1 MKKSIKNLI
10 CYLLVL
16 VTILCSAPLHTN
28 AASKRFFNRT
38 IFIQKGK
45 SLKIPT
51 NGVKR
56 SKVKWSLKRSSIASV
71 NKSGKVKANK
81 LGNVNLIGKYKG
93 KTCKG
98 SLYIMN
104 TPADILND
112 DCTTTNYRVDLEFH
126 NASSK
131 PLYTPANIKV
141 TLDGFGTV
149 NYKASAQKVPAGCE
163 KRIYFFPVNPAPL
176 RNFLENNHSDYSD
189 YSYDNFILKKI
200 SFSFKI
206 GRKSYSFRSVC
217 KDVWDPDSQSYEME
231 FRRYVNGKRVSFG
244 TYSEEK
250 DLSGVSSAEY
260 KKIKNG
266 MSYKRVVNIIGC
278 SGEKFID
285 MKSHGQHITG
295 YYWSSEDGDKTCSVN
310 FQNGKVYYKKMS

>member
-1 MKKSIKNLI
+1 
-10 CYLLVL
+10 
-16 VTILCSAPLHTN
+16 
-28 AASKRFFNRT
+28 
-38 IFIQKGK
+38 
-45 SLKIPT
+45 
-51 NGVKR
+51 
-56 SKVKWSLKRSSIASV
+56 
-71 NKSGKVKANK
+71 
-81 LGNVNLIGKYKG
+81 
-93 KTCKG
+93 
-98 SLYIMN
+98 MN

-141 TLDGFGTV
+141 TLEEFGTV
-149 NYKASAQKVPAGCE
+149 NYKASVQKVPAGCE
-163 KRIYFFPVNPAPL
+163 KRICFFPVNPTPL
-176 RNFLENNHSDYSD
+176 RNFLENNHSDYS
-189 YSYDNFILKKI
+189 YDDFTLKKI

-231 FRRYVNGKRVSFG
+231 FHRYVNGKRVSFG

-250 DLSGVSSAEY
+250 DLSGVSSTEY

-310 FQNGKVYYKKMS
+310 FRNGKVYYKKMS

>member
-16 VTILCSAPLHTN
+16 VTILCSTPLHTN

-45 SLKIPT
+45 SLKIPIS
-51 NGVKR
+51 GVKR
-56 SKVKWSLKRSSIASV
+56 SKVKANRLGDVSI
-71 NKSGKVKANK
+71 
-81 LGNVNLIGKYKG
+81 IGKYKG

-112 DCTTTNYRVDLEFH
+112 DCTTTNYRVNLEFH

-163 KRIYFFPVNPAPL
+163 KRIYFFPVNPTPL
-176 RNFLENNHSDYSD
+176 RNFLENNHSDYS
-189 YSYDNFILKKI
+189 YDDFTLKKI

-217 KDVWDPDSQSYEME
+217 KDVWNPDSQSYEME

-250 DLSGVSSAEY
+250 DLFGVSSAEY

-310 FQNGKVYYKKMS
+310 FRNGKVYYKKMS

>member
-16 VTILCSAPLHTN
+16 VTILCSTPLHTN

-56 SKVKWSLKRSSIASV
+56 SKVKWSLRRSGIVSV
-71 NKSGKVKANK
+71 NKSGKVKANR
-81 LGNVNLIGKYKG
+81 LGDVSIVGKYKG

-149 NYKASAQKVPAGCE
+149 NYKASVQKVPAGCE

-217 KDVWDPDSQSYEME
+217 KDVW
-231 FRRYVNGKRVSFG
+231 VS
-244 TYSEEK
+244 
-250 DLSGVSSAEY
+250 
-260 KKIKNG
+260 
-266 MSYKRVVNIIGC
+266 
-278 SGEKFID
+278 
-285 MKSHGQHITG
+285 
-295 YYWSSEDGDKTCSVN
+295 
-310 FQNGKVYYKKMS
+310 

>member
-1 MKKSIKNLI
+1 
-10 CYLLVL
+10 
-16 VTILCSAPLHTN
+16 
-28 AASKRFFNRT
+28 
-38 IFIQKGK
+38 
-45 SLKIPT
+45 
-51 NGVKR
+51 
-56 SKVKWSLKRSSIASV
+56 
-71 NKSGKVKANK
+71 
-81 LGNVNLIGKYKG
+81 
-93 KTCKG
+93 
-98 SLYIMN
+98 MN

-149 NYKASAQKVPAGCE
+149 NYKASVQKVPAGCE
-163 KRIYFFPVNPAPL
+163 KRIYFFPVNPTPL
-176 RNFLENNHSDYSD
+176 RNFLENNHSDYS
-189 YSYDNFILKKI
+189 YDDFSLKKI

-217 KDVWDPDSQSYEME
+217 KDVWNPDSQSYEME

>member
-16 VTILCSAPLHTN
+16 VTILCSTPLHTN

-45 SLKIPT
+45 SLKIPIS
-51 NGVKR
+51 GVKR
-56 SKVKWSLKRSSIASV
+56 SKVKANRLGDVSI
-71 NKSGKVKANK
+71 
-81 LGNVNLIGKYKG
+81 IGKYKG

-163 KRIYFFPVNPAPL
+163 KRIYFFPVNPTPL
-176 RNFLENNHSDYSD
+176 RNFLENNHSDYS
-189 YSYDNFILKKI
+189 YDDFTLKKI

-217 KDVWDPDSQSYEME
+217 KDVWNPDSQSYEME

-250 DLSGVSSAEY
+250 DLFGVSSAEY

-266 MSYKRVVNIIGC
+266 MSYKRVVNFIGC

-310 FQNGKVYYKKMS
+310 FRNGKVYYKKMS

>member
-16 VTILCSAPLHTN
+16 VTILCSTPLHTN

-45 SLKIPT
+45 SLKIPIS
-51 NGVKR
+51 GVKR
-56 SKVKWSLKRSSIASV
+56 SKVKANRLGDVSI
-71 NKSGKVKANK
+71 
-81 LGNVNLIGKYKG
+81 IGKYKG

-163 KRIYFFPVNPAPL
+163 KRIYFFPVNPTPL
-176 RNFLENNHSDYSD
+176 RNFLENNHSDYS
-189 YSYDNFILKKI
+189 YDDFTLKKI

-217 KDVWDPDSQSYEME
+217 KDVWNPDSQSYEME

-250 DLSGVSSAEY
+250 DLFGVSSAEY

-310 FQNGKVYYKKMS
+310 FRNGKVYYKKMS